1 MIYQVKSYLNYLVKA
16 KNINGNYPPLVSDLL
31 THVFDKKDKF
41 YAFKAIELIRNNL
54 KLDNTKIEIKDL
66 GAGSK
71 KGNKKERSINQI
83 INTSA
88 KAPKYG
94 QLLFRLANYLEIS
107 NAIELGTSL
116 GISTTYIKKARKNI
130 PVYTLEGA
138 PNIVKVAKKNFQ
150 ILKLT
155 NLEVIEGNFDQT
167 LPNLLNRLSTV
178 DFVFF
183 DGNHK
188 QEATLNYFEQCLE
201 KINDHTVFIFDDIY
215 WSEGMTKAWKTIQ
228 KKEVVT
234 ATIDI
239 FEMGFVFFNPKLE
252 KQNIIIKY

>member
-1 MIYQVKSYLNYLVKA
+1 MLHQAISYLNYIGKA
-16 KNINGNYPPLVSDLL
+16 KNINGEFSPFISNLL
-31 THVFDKKDKF
+31 LHVFDKKDEF

-54 KLDNTKIEIKDL
+54 KLDNTKIEVKDL

-71 KGNKKERSINQI
+71 KGNNNERSINQI
-83 INTSA
+83 VNSSA

-94 QLLFRLANYLEIS
+94 QLLFRLANYLEIN

-116 GISTTYIKKARKNI
+116 GISTAYIKKARKNS

-138 PNIVKVAKKNFQ
+138 PNIVKAAKKNFQ
-150 ILKLT
+150 ILKLK

-167 LPNLLNRLSTV
+167 LTPLLERIQTV

-188 QEATLNYFEQCLE
+188 HEATLNYFEQCLE
-201 KINDHTVFIFDDIY
+201 KINNNTVFIFDDIY

-228 KKEVVT
+228 KNNAVT
-234 ATIDI
+234 TTIDI